1 MRSRNGNRPFIFT
14 TLTVI
19 TTLLVGADNYYYIG
33 YRLTS
38 KNTLP
43 INETLT
49 VSKAM
54 QPCTLFHPSSSIT
67 LERVNNESLQTLLQR
82 EQTSFL
88 EFAAANELHIKSND
102 KFSMTNSQT
111 LNSLTLPTRCYAV
124 EFNDESVTI
133 TATK

>member
-14 TLTVI
+14 YLTVI
-19 TTLLVGADNYYYIG
+19 TTLSLGADNYYYIG

-38 KNTLP
+38 KNTQP

-54 QPCTLFHPSSSIT
+54 QPCTLFHPSSAIT
-67 LERVNNESLQTLLQR
+67 LERKTNENLQTLLQR
-82 EQTSFL
+82 EQNLFL
-88 EFAAANELHIKSND
+88 EFAATNELRIKSND
-102 KFSMTNSQT
+102 TFTLTNTQT